1 MTRTEQD
8 ANERLQPTGKGRG
21 ETAVAT
27 VKFGGRASSR
37 RLKRGVSCRI
47 WKIHLESLTKNKEE
61 IMDGFIFLII
71 RGII

>member
-47 WKIHLESLTKNKEE
+47 WKIHLESLTKKRRKLWT
-61 IMDGFIFLII
+61 GSYF
-71 RGII
+71 